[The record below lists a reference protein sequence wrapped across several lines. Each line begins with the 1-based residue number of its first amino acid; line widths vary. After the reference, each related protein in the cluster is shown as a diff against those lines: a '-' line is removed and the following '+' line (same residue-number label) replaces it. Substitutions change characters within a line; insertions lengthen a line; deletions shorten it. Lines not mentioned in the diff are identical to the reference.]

1 MRLRTSGGRVRK
13 DGTSV
18 GSLDVTEEE
27 RSRGGD
33 EGDS

>member
-1 MRLRTSGGRVRK
+1 VRK
-13 DGTSV
+13 DGTPV